1 MKNSTI
7 NTVKSVAVDTVKVIV
22 YPAHLVLQTSADLL
36 NIGQAQAIKA
46 IDGTPL
52 YQSLHDQA
60 TWTQEQQAKVVTKF
74 MAVKERIEKQRESNR
89 LQDIDRLQKALDKAQ
104 GVEHISNNENITKHT
119 EPVSEVVTVPKEITP
134 EPVAKVIKT
143 DVTETVAETKPTE
156 QIVVPA
162 PPVTKSK
169 STKAKAATKAPEV
182 PLMTAK

>member
-119 EPVSEVVTVPKEITP
+119 EPV
-134 EPVAKVIKT
+134 AKVIKT

>member
-74 MAVKERIEKQRESNR
+74 MAVKERIEKQREYNR
-89 LQDIDRLQKALDKAQ
+89 QQDIARLQKALDKAQ
-104 GVEHISNNENITKHT
+104 GVEHVSNNEKITKHT

-134 EPVAKVIKT
+134 EPVAEVIKT
-143 DVTETVAETKPTE
+143 DVTETVHVKPTE
-156 QIVVPA
+156 QVVVPA
-162 PPVTKSK
+162 PPATKAK
-169 STKAKAATKAPEV
+169 STKAKAATKAPTV

>member
-89 LQDIDRLQKALDKAQ
+89 QQDIDRLQKALDKAQ
-104 GVEHISNNENITKHT
+104 GVEHLPEPVVETKPT
-119 EPVSEVVTVPKEITP
+119 EPVVE
-134 EPVAKVIKT
+134 VIKT
-143 DVTETVAETKPTE
+143 DVTETVQVKPTE
-156 QIVVPA
+156 QVVVPA
-162 PPVTKSK
+162 PPVNKSK